1 MSVVPMVRG
10 VAHRYG
16 RHCCEGINT
25 LLMSNADAFT
35 TLADRPLALPSEQRL
50 APDHPAY
57 VEIIAAHQAAL
68 TRGDGGYIDP
78 VTGLF
83 VMSAALHAQRGFC
96 CGRGCRHCPYCD

>member
-1 MSVVPMVRG
+1 MVRG
-10 VAHRYG
+10 VAYRCG
-16 RHCCEGINT
+16 RCGCEGINT
-25 LLMSNADAFT
+25 LPMSDADSLNA
-35 TLADRPLALPSEQRL
+35 LADRPLALPSEHRL

-57 VEIIAAHQAAL
+57 AEIIAAHQAAL
-68 TRGDGGYIDP
+68 TRGDGGYIDT